1 MFKIIFVGDAGSGK
15 SSAVKRLVQNKFLEG
30 QVTIGVEF
38 NSYLIKVENK
48 LLKLMIWDTA
58 GQENFRSV
66 TKIFYRGANAVV
78 LNYPINSKQ
87 SFDNVQLWLNE
98 VNAQCSDDVLI
109 FLCGSKADLH

>member
-1 MFKIIFVGDAGSGK
+1 M
-15 SSAVKRLVQNKFLEG
+15 EG

-48 LLKLMIWDTA
+48 SLKLMIWDTA

-87 SFDNVQLWLNE
+87 SFDNVQQWLNE
-98 VNAQCSDDVLI
+98 VNA
-109 FLCGSKADLH
+109 